1 MLGDVSA
8 CRAQMLSATC
18 IIHLL
23 CTVQDFYDLLKMIG
37 LHLFIF
43 LTFSLHLGADF
54 ATYSLVFDINPCH
67 AE

>member
-1 MLGDVSA
+1 
-8 CRAQMLSATC
+8 
-18 IIHLL
+18 
-23 CTVQDFYDLLKMIG
+23 MIG